1 MSWRTFDYMCTNQD
15 CTNKEI
21 KVELL
26 VKVSEQDSQ
35 KCEHCGK
42 TLTRLF
48 GVGGIKTSD
57 NLGRMKV

>member
-1 MSWRTFDYMCTNQD
+1 MSWRTIDYMCTNQD
-15 CTNKEI
+15 CTNKEV

-26 VKVSEQDSQ
+26 VKVSQQDSQ
-35 KCEHCGK
+35 VCELCGK

-57 NLGRMKV
+57 NSGRMKV

>member
-15 CTNKEI
+15 CINKEV

-26 VKVSEQDSQ
+26 VKVSQQDSQ
-35 KCEHCGK
+35 VCEQCGQ

-57 NLGRMKV
+57 NSGRMKV